1 MSYRTKE
8 SFAVRSFICSDSCF
22 QRRCE
27 GRMLLKKG
35 NRQRKAAIY
44 QRKEQKPEVKQ
55 EHHLTKTQPQTSSK
69 KSKTQTSKLTKW
81 MHIISKVILP
91 HGMAY
96 TLYVLSH
103 HRLNM
108 DFHYSSR
115 RRSTVDFQFFL
126 FIQLL
131 PLSDPLFCFSQFL
144 KTTYYDVESVGLC
157 LFPPSLWSRA
167 GRCKKTLV
175 SLQNFGKSKHLK
187 RTKLSFLIYIHQYS
201 DSLFIYDICRVA
213 LRYDTCKDLVPYVI
227 GRVDIWCNWCNQR
240 LCKAFAVSV
249 TFSRNNVLECTNKA
263 IIYFFNLLL

>member
-1 MSYRTKE
+1 
-8 SFAVRSFICSDSCF
+8 
-22 QRRCE
+22 
-27 GRMLLKKG
+27 MLLKKG
-35 NRQRKAAIY
+35 NRQRNAAIY

-69 KSKTQTSKLTKW
+69 KSKTQTSNLTKW

-103 HRLNM
+103 HRQNM

-131 PLSDPLFCFSQFL
+131 PVSDPWFCFSQFL

-175 SLQNFGKSKHLK
+175 SLQNFWQEQTYEENKVQLPD
-187 RTKLSFLIYIHQYS
+187 IYPTIFR
-201 DSLFIYDICRVA
+201 FIIDIGY
-213 LRYDTCKDLVPYVI
+213 L
-227 GRVDIWCNWCNQR
+227 
-240 LCKAFAVSV
+240 
-249 TFSRNNVLECTNKA
+249 
-263 IIYFFNLLL
+263 